1 MSAKNDIQ
9 QIIQLSAKYWGL
21 NPADLLNK
29 NRQRNLIDKK
39 KMLTYFIR
47 TNIKIT
53 LTGLAEE
60 LGGMNH
66 ASIIHRVDSM
76 RDFIKINDP
85 IAQEYAEYF
94 KFMIV
99 AADWAIDPWI
109 LKILTDRKNL
119 FLDKLRNQK
128 GKTINESLINNL
140 DYAIY

>member
-39 KMLTYFIR
+39 KMLTYFIK

-76 RDFIKINDP
+76 RDFIKIDDP
-85 IAQEYAEYF
+85 ISLEYAEYF

-99 AADWAIDPWI
+99 AADWAIDPWM
-109 LKILTDRKNL
+109 LKVLSYRKIL
-119 FLDKLRNQK
+119 FLDKLRDQK